1 MRAADSIKKRIM
13 YVYPVPGTQSF
24 PCIDCNS
31 AFQLAVTMSSM
42 VLFTRNRR
50 HNGIQ
55 LQNAIRFLACGVSDR
70 VNDYLHKL
78 GLTSSRDTALAALRT
93 LSSCAQDNLTRVMSL
108 DQAPGLSPFICID
121 NLDMQEM
128 FHMVSVGHES
138 SMFHGTWGYVQL
150 PTKLLLDTLN
160 LSKLNLASYKDT
172 IKNVSQM
179 AINPQLFMP
188 KIADN
193 DHYYSV

>member
-1 MRAADSIKKRIM
+1 
-13 YVYPVPGTQSF
+13 
-24 PCIDCNS
+24 
-31 AFQLAVTMSSM
+31 
-42 VLFTRNRR
+42 
-50 HNGIQ
+50 
-55 LQNAIRFLACGVSDR
+55 
-70 VNDYLHKL
+70 
-78 GLTSSRDTALAALRT
+78 
-93 LSSCAQDNLTRVMSL
+93 
-108 DQAPGLSPFICID
+108 
-121 NLDMQEM
+121 MQEM

-188 KIADN
+188 TIADN
-193 DHYYSV
+193 DHYYSVWMIQIVQVMREYIAKPSHKEGAISTTPPVIKQH